1 MFIMTTSC
9 GISDKE
15 IEQHHRAEL
24 LYQYYADG
32 NTEILEYS
40 NAKTQT
46 QLVDFLCYCATK
58 WLHIESVYDF
68 RHVVGALFAWLIIV
82 VMGSFLMNLFSWRAA
97 FIGGLMLALSPHF
110 FGQSFGNLADISFTF
125 CYILA
130 IHQIGIL
137 IGELPV
143 LKWKRLVFIV
153 LSIAAANSMIPVFI
167 VGMFFKDKVEALF
180 GEGLLLVGIML
191 LVTALLLALT
201 KFVKFKESKPV
212 GYLSAFII
220 GIAQAVAV
228 LPGLSRSGTTI
239 ATGLLLGVKKEEVAQ
254 FSFLMVIIPILGE
267 CFLDLIGGNLFNA
280 QQSVTNSPL

>member
-1 MFIMTTSC
+1 MEWFEAIIL
-9 GISDKE
+9 GIIQGLTEFLPVSSSGHL
-15 IEQHHRAEL
+15 IIGQ
-24 LYQYYADG
+24 
-32 NTEILEYS
+32 EILGVEHS
-40 NAKTQT
+40 ENVVFETVVHGATVLAT
-46 QLVDFLCYCATK
+46 LTVLWREVWRLLTRFLHLEWREEHRCCYWSSET
-58 WLHIESVYDF
+58 HY
-68 RHVVGALFAWLIIV
+68 VGK
-82 VMGSFLMNLFSWRAA
+82 
-97 FIGGLMLALSPHF
+97 
-110 FGQSFGNLADISFTF
+110 
-125 CYILA
+125 IL
-130 IHQIGIL
+130 L
-137 IGELPV
+137 
-143 LKWKRLVFIV
+143 
-153 LSIAAANSMIPVFI
+153 SMIPVFI

-267 CFLDLIGGNLFNA
+267 CFLDLIGGNFSVASSGISATSLICGFVAAYISGLFACKWMIALVKRANLA
-280 QQSVTNSPL
+280 SRYRCC